1 MKLELVPFIV
11 PGTLFFFKN
20 WVVTILFCLFIFL
33 NCQYVSILVFWLI
46 TSSHTLDINVSH
58 LYACRRSCASRVRSQ
73 RAVTW
78 SRLSCLVATSW
89 TPGTTRPILRSM
101 RVWVVCT
108 SVNSASNTWR
118 ARPSS
123 GDTWWERLIPSHW
136 SRATLRND
144 FYKKHSKHS
153 FFKVQFWQTAVAL
166 ITLYIFTARWP
177 LNKNNLSLWTHWFG
191 STVDYLSFQAKCV
204 WKHPPGDEVY
214 RKGSISVFEVD
225 GKKNKVRVLLSEH
238 WHFFSF

>member
-144 FYKKHSKHS
+144 FYKNILNIHFLKFS
-153 FFKVQFWQTAVAL
+153 FGKQPL
-166 ITLYIFTARWP
+166 LLLHYIF
-177 LNKNNLSLWTHWFG
+177 
-191 STVDYLSFQAKCV
+191 
-204 WKHPPGDEVY
+204 
-214 RKGSISVFEVD
+214 
-225 GKKNKVRVLLSEH
+225 LLH
-238 WHFFSF
+238 GGL